1 MALATE
7 MPQDQHDAF
16 DATQVTLPHL
26 PNELWLQ
33 ILEQVDDI
41 YFLWGTVRLVSKDYK
56 AFVDRVFVASFL
68 PDISISLSLPRRDPK
83 TGHLR
88 YAQAL
93 PQSEMIFQCR
103 RSIIN
108 SSDIFIETSAT
119 LPSGETMQQLNESG
133 ALSKQRLDEA
143 QGWMWF
149 GRQRGKGVNIAS
161 SKSVQWDEGSKAW
174 TWTVRWEDLVN
185 RYCGAKRAS
194 KQVQRG
200 PRRDISVPL
209 RLR

>member
-7 MPQDQHDAF
+7 MPKDQNNAF
-16 DATQVTLPHL
+16 NATKVSLPHL

-41 YFLWGTVRLVSKDYK
+41 YFLWDTVRLVSKDYK
-56 AFVDRVFVASFL
+56 AFVDRVFAVSFL
-68 PDISISLSLPRRDPK
+68 PIISISLSLPRRDPK

-93 PQSEMIFQCR
+93 PQNEIIFQCHK
-103 RSIIN
+103 STTDSPYILL
-108 SSDIFIETSAT
+108 ETPAT
-119 LPSGETMQQLNESG
+119 LSSGDTTEQLNESG

-161 SKSVQWDEGSKAW
+161 SKSVEWDEESKTW
-174 TWTVRWEDLVN
+174 TWTVRWENLVH

-194 KQVQRG
+194 RQVQRG
-200 PRRDISVPL
+200 VRRDINVPL